1 MADLRDAPLGKTSLY
16 VDQYDP
22 SLLFPIARANNRS
35 TLSAEKLELAFHG
48 FDVWNAWELSWLNNK
63 GKPVVAVGEII
74 IPAQSPC
81 LIESKS
87 LKLYL
92 NSFNQTRFDDIGAVT
107 AAIEKDLSKAA
118 GSEVKVNI
126 LTLENALQ
134 PFGTIHSVEGC
145 CVDELD
151 VDIDVYST
159 TDPQLL
165 KISPDDVVS
174 ETLVSHLMKSNC
186 PVTGQP
192 DWGSVIVSYT
202 GPRICPE
209 SFLRYVVSF
218 RQHTE
223 FHEHCVE
230 RMFMDILKLSQPT
243 ELKVSARYVRRGGL
257 DINPTRSMHPVT
269 SDNLR
274 LLRQ

>member
-1 MADLRDAPLGKTSLY
+1 MADLTDAPLGKTSLY
-16 VDQYDP
+16 TDQYDP

-35 TLSAEKLELAFHG
+35 TLNVEASELTFHG
-48 FDVWNAWELSWLNNK
+48 YDVWNAWELSWLNNK
-63 GKPVVAVGEII
+63 GKPVVAVGQFT

-92 NSFNQTRFDDIGAVT
+92 NSFNQTRFDDIGSVT
-107 AAIEKDLSKAA
+107 ATIEKDLSQAA
-118 GSEVKVNI
+118 GAEVKVNV

-134 PFGTIHSVEGC
+134 PFGKIHTVEGS

-159 TDPQLL
+159 ADPQLL

-192 DWGSVIVSYT
+192 DWGSVVVSYA

-230 RMFMDILKLSQPT
+230 RMFLDILKLSQPT
-243 ELKVSARYVRRGGL
+243 KLKVSARYVRRGGL
-257 DINPTRSMHPVT
+257 DINPVRSMHPVT